1 MFCVLRGVRNKQQQ
15 TPQFTMD
22 NNPVY
27 VVHKLPQSVSLTEQQ
42 HHQQQQQE
50 QQESEFDMD
59 HNPLYM
65 LHTRPQHKN
74 SADHEYETVSSH
86 YL

>member
-1 MFCVLRGVRNKQQQ
+1 MEH
-15 TPQFTMD
+15 
-22 NNPVY
+22 NPVY
-27 VVHKLPQSVSLTEQQ
+27 VVHKHPQSVSLTEQQ
-42 HHQQQQQE
+42 QQQA

-74 SADHEYETVSSH
+74 NPSADHEYETVQP
-86 YL
+86 LP